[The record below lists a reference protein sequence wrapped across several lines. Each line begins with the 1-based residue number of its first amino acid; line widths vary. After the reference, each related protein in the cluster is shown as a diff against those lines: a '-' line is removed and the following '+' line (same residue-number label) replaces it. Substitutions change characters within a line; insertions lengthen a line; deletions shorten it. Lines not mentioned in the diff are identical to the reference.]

1 MVARAI
7 YADALKMQD
16 GHRDCIRS
24 VACCSTS
31 VGKHCSECLKYTDLS
46 RELGR
51 LLGVKF
57 WEVSPLD
64 ADSEAPPKWMNPLQH
79 GYWVKAW
86 ALRCE
91 LAGRAMT
98 ASSSACKSTKSR
110 RLCFHG
116 FVGQPSADLPPL
128 PRGCGLSAVFRI
140 ALRWRKLTNL
150 WPGGA
155 SPAPRENARGHRPL
169 N

>member
-1 MVARAI
+1 MPTNRVRIKRAVRSRVTDEARAI
-7 YADALKMQD
+7 YAAALKFQD
-16 GHRDCIRS
+16 MRRESARS
-24 VACCSTS
+24 VAYRSTS
-31 VGKHCSECLKYTDLS
+31 IGEPCSGCTKYMDLS

-51 LLGVKF
+51 LLGVNF

-116 FVGQPSADLPPL
+116 FADVGQPSADLPPL

-140 ALRWRKLTNL
+140 ALRWRQ
-150 WPGGA
+150 
-155 SPAPRENARGHRPL
+155 
-169 N
+169 